1 MTYPRPSPDRSHDEH
16 QADMAAWMGT
26 SVHAMNEAHDPLHRA
41 LAGFLGVES
50 HAMRMAAG
58 EALTEQEAYHA
69 GIEEEAVLF
78 CQRWMHVAGGTVP

>member
-16 QADMAAWMGT
+16 QNDMAAWMRT
-26 SVHAMNEAHDPLHRA
+26 TVDAMNRAHDPLHRA

-50 HAMRMAAG
+50 HALRMAAG
-58 EALTEQEAYHA
+58 EELTEREAHLA

-78 CQRWMHVAGGTVP
+78 CQRWLHQAGGTVP